1 MNVARIAGIVLI
13 VAGVAGLL
21 WGGFSYNQD
30 TTAAKLGPLQLTVKE
45 QKTVDIPKWLSLGAI
60 ALGAIVLVLGAR
72 KP

>member
-13 VAGVAGLL
+13 VAGVAGFLL
-21 WGGFSYNQD
+21 GNFSYNQD

-45 QKTVDIPKWLSLGAI
+45 QKTVDIPRWLSLGAI

>member
-1 MNVARIAGIVLI
+1 MNATRIAGIVLI

-21 WGGFSYNQD
+21 LGGFSYNQD

-45 QKTVDIPKWLSLGAI
+45 QKSVDIPRWLSLGAI
-60 ALGAIVLVLGAR
+60 VLGAVVLVLGSR

>member
-13 VAGVAGLL
+13 VAGVAGFLL
-21 WGGFSYNQD
+21 GSFSYNQD

>member
-1 MNVARIAGIVLI
+1 MNATRIAGIVLI

-21 WGGFSYNQD
+21 LGGFSYNKD

-45 QKTVDIPKWLSLGAI
+45 QKSVDIPRWLSLGAI
-60 ALGAIVLVLGAR
+60 VLGAVVLVLGSR